1 MKNKHK
7 KTLKLIFSHP
17 VSGNIKWRDIEAL
30 LIALGA
36 ELIEQESSRIEVF
49 LFGEVRYFIAHI
61 QVLILIKGQ

>member
-17 VSGNIKWRDIEAL
+17 GNIKWRDIEAL